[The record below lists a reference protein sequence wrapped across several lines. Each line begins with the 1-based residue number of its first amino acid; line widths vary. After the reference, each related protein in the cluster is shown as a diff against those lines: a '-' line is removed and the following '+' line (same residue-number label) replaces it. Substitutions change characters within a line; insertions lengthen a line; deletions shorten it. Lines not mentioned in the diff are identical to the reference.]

1 MEDVHKRD
9 HSFLCAFPVDGVP
22 LGQYLH
28 RYPNTNV
35 SALINKT
42 RDTEDVR
49 RIKQVLAAM
58 LAPAA
63 ANRPTMEQV
72 VEQLSHL
79 HNTLCMKVLL
89 TYNTAWESPRLLSK
103 CRSMSLTHAL
113 HIRIENQL
121 PHSCIMNWYLFS
133 KQTSTIFRV
142 GR

>member
-1 MEDVHKRD
+1 MSDFPCCVLPMSGDQCMEHACKPAPSLPYV
-9 HSFLCAFPVDGVP
+9 FPVDGLP

-28 RYPNTNV
+28 RHPNTNV

-89 TYNTAWESPRLLSK
+89 AYNTAWESPRLLSK
-103 CRSMSLTHAL
+103 CRSMSRIRSL
-113 HIRIENQL
+113 HTAHDTTQ
-121 PHSCIMNWYLFS
+121 
-133 KQTSTIFRV
+133 QQ
-142 GR
+142 